1 MSDEPGALSLRA
13 SPPTEA
19 DYDKIYN
26 AVMET
31 ERGRWF
37 LVEYAKRN
45 RNADTTLL
53 LAAIDRIEA
62 TLRFQ
67 KAAALASPQ
76 PLSALQ
82 PELEDLKAAIART
95 RESLSAIGPDGALAG
110 KAPDFSDI
118 AQALERVSV
127 QVRAAAGHMLEA
139 GSAAPEPVRFEI
151 ESQTADIAESCLT
164 IEHLAGQS
172 QKLAM
177 LLRTIEDRIDLF
189 LSHAEAPR
197 SEPAAASDAQREEQ
211 PRAQAGQVGPTPAED
226 SEEARAIEAGP
237 EWAPPIIQTNGS
249 APAFVEP
256 ALAPAAPIKGPSGWL
271 SKLAPVVSYTA
282 RFSGETPTPPAQ
294 RAPASEPDAEKT
306 ASVTPLRPTQ
316 IVDRAAMREKIAS
329 RTASIFDAYFPASDS
344 FKFDTSAM
352 PAEEPS
358 APHSAAEDKTE
369 PEIAAPK
376 PDAERPVFAA
386 PSDRADAESEPA
398 DPVPPAIEEPAE
410 EPVAAVADQTDLAD
424 LAALAE
430 AIGGANPEAAAHERV
445 AEIPEEAAA
454 EAPAPDDQPSVEEHS
469 FSSMSLMEALE
480 REIAAPWPDLPP
492 AAETADAIAP
502 QSAAPAEPASHEP
515 LVEAKA
521 EEPAGRLGMGV
532 SAETEAAAL
541 PAESVSREDE
551 PSRELAALEAALESF
566 TTSVFENR
574 YAKGE
579 AANASPANS
588 ALSPP
593 VVDHGSSSSSP
604 AVSPLVETVPA
615 SDLRAPAEQRSGGLR
630 VAGGSPTRGARRPAQ
645 ARDDGKTDGIGIELA
660 SIPERWLNDVL
671 FEARPKE
678 TQSAAEAA
686 TPEVTVDAGMRV
698 APQAADGSTASAQQT
713 AAPETLEAAAMD
725 AAFAPA
731 NAPVVAEASASTIA
745 QGGSVTVV
753 NRTISRAAVQAAAAI
768 QASAGS
774 ARQGGAAPVRRPVPP
789 PLSPV
794 YGARGFRADRPGG
807 NGRSG
812 AARLGDAPA
821 AETGAEQNAAAKA
834 NDPLTPVMAL
844 SEEERIALFS

>member
-53 LAAIDRIEA
+53 LVAIDRIEA

-82 PELEDLKAAIART
+82 PELEDLKAVIART
-95 RESLSAIGPDGALAG
+95 RESLSAIGPDGALAD

-118 AQALERVSV
+118 AQALERVSL

-139 GSAAPEPVRFEI
+139 GLAAPEPMRFEI
-151 ESQTADIAESCLT
+151 ESQTADIAESCLA

-177 LLRTIEDRIDLF
+177 LLRTVEDRIDLF
-189 LSHAEAPR
+189 LSHAGSADAPR
-197 SEPAAASDAQREEQ
+197 SEPAAAGDVRAEEQ
-211 PRAQAGQVGPTPAED
+211 PRAQASQVAPEQADESG
-226 SEEARAIEAGP
+226 EARAIEAGP

-249 APAFVEP
+249 TPAFVEP
-256 ALAPAAPIKGPSGWL
+256 ALAPAEPIKGPSGWL

-282 RFSGETPTPPAQ
+282 RFSGENQTPPAQ
-294 RAPASEPDAEKT
+294 RAAASEPDAET
-306 ASVTPLRPTQ
+306 AATVTPLRPTQ
-316 IVDRAAMREKIAS
+316 IVDRSAMREKIAS
-329 RTASIFDAYFPASDS
+329 RTASIFDAYFPVSDN
-344 FKFDTSAM
+344 FKFDATAM
-352 PAEEPS
+352 PAEEPG
-358 APHSAAEDKTE
+358 APPSAAAGKSE
-369 PEIAAPK
+369 PEIAEPAAPN
-376 PDAERPVFAA
+376 PVVEPEVEQPEFAA
-386 PSDRADAESEPA
+386 PAAETTFEAELAAVLQPA
-398 DPVPPAIEEPAE
+398 VDEPAE
-410 EPVAAVADQTDLAD
+410 APVPELAD
-424 LAALAE
+424 MAALAE
-430 AIGGANPEAAAHERV
+430 AIGQPEPAAS
-445 AEIPEEAAA
+445 EIASEPTEE
-454 EAPAPDDQPSVEEHS
+454 PAQDDKPAIEEPP
-469 FSSMSLMEALE
+469 FSSISLMEALE
-480 REIAAPWPDLPP
+480 REIAAPWSDLPP
-492 AAETADAIAP
+492 AVESADSVAP
-502 QSAAPAEPASHEP
+502 QSAAPIEAPSPEPV
-515 LVEAKA
+515 VEAKT
-521 EEPAGRLGMGV
+521 EEPAERPAMDV
-532 SAETEAAAL
+532 AADTEAAAL
-541 PAESVSREDE
+541 PEATAAREDE
-551 PSRELAALEAALESF
+551 PSLELAALEAALESF

-579 AANASPANS
+579 AANAAS
-588 ALSPP
+588 ADAASSLP

-604 AVSPLVETVPA
+604 AVSPLVETIPA
-615 SDLRAPAEQRSGGLR
+615 SDLPAPAEQRSGGLR
-630 VAGGSPTRGARRPAQ
+630 VAGGSPTRSARRPAQ
-645 ARDDGKTDGIGIELA
+645 ARDAGKTDSIGLELA

-671 FEARPKE
+671 FEPKPKE
-678 TQSAAEAA
+678 TQPAPEAA
-686 TPEVTVDAGMRV
+686 TPEVTVDASMRV
-698 APQAADGSTASAQQT
+698 APEAADWSVASPQPT
-713 AAPETLEAAAMD
+713 AAPETLEAPAMD

-731 NAPVVAEASASTIA
+731 DASIVAEDTAAAMA

-753 NRTISRAAVQAAAAI
+753 NRTISRTAVQAAAAI

-794 YGARGFRADRPGG
+794 YGARGFRSDRPGG

-812 AARLGDAPA
+812 AARLGDAPE
-821 AETGAEQNAAAKA
+821 AETGADQNAAAKP